1 MTADGSLVGV
11 FKRVVG
17 SHCPALDFLPPC
29 PINQKLRNG
38 DTPTHGEYRVA
49 FSTRRAGRGRQ
60 QHRFGPP
67 GSQIFHDVLFRLA
80 GDQSKDQDCDGTNV
94 YSCWTG
100 LPACESRGRSVALRL
115 LPIGYDAVLADAV
128 KFSRSIFS
136 GAKFPDAA

>member
-1 MTADGSLVGV
+1 MVTLPHMGNIGWLSQPEGQVGDASNIGLDLLALRSSTMSSSVSRVTKAKTKTATG
-11 FKRVVG
+11 
-17 SHCPALDFLPPC
+17 
-29 PINQKLRNG
+29 RN
-38 DTPTHGEYRVA
+38 
-49 FSTRRAGRGRQ
+49 
-60 QHRFGPP
+60 
-67 GSQIFHDVLFRLA
+67 I
-80 GDQSKDQDCDGTNV
+80 